1 MMKRLRLMLADSDA
15 EAAGARQDDAPAP
28 WWSWSCCADDRLR
41 ERASDLARELRA
53 GGSVVR
59 MTGRAQ
65 PALAEEEQPQQEEVM
80 QRVELIRQRFA

>member
-1 MMKRLRLMLADSDA
+1 
-15 EAAGARQDDAPAP
+15 
-28 WWSWSCCADDRLR
+28 
-41 ERASDLARELRA
+41 
-53 GGSVVR
+53 